1 MHGLQ
6 QLAALRRNRALP
18 QLNSRWFVAR
28 RLLMVAPTIFFI
40 VLTGFL
46 LVHLA
51 PGDPVAA
58 LAGENGDASYY
69 AFMRERFGLDR
80 PLPAQLLTYFG
91 RVASGD
97 MGMSYVQGRST
108 VALILERAPATLL
121 LTGTALL
128 ISIVVSIPLAAVAAR
143 RPESPRDIGIRSAV
157 LVLYSAPTFWIA
169 QLAILVAALKIG
181 IVPVQGMTSA
191 GSTQTGPARWLD
203 IAWHLVLPAL
213 VLASQEIAAL
223 IRLTRAGLIDELK
236 REHVRTARAKG
247 LTEARVLFRHAL
259 PRAILPVIT
268 VVGARAGQLIA
279 GAVVIEIVFGWPGV
293 GRLMLTAIQTRDTPL
308 LLTLFM
314 VVSLAVVITNLVTDL
329 AYGILDPRVRVR

>member
-6 QLAALRRNRALP
+6 QLAALRSNRALP
-18 QLNSRWFVAR
+18 QLNSRFVAR
-28 RLLMVAPTIFFI
+28 RLLMVAPTIVFI
-40 VLTGFL
+40 VLMGFL

-58 LAGENGDASYY
+58 LAGDNGDASYY

-80 PLPAQLLTYFG
+80 PMLEQLVTYFR

-97 MGMSYVQGRST
+97 MGTSYLQGRST
-108 VALILERAPATLL
+108 VALILERVPATLL

-128 ISIVVSIPLAAVAAR
+128 ISIVVSIPLAAIAAQ
-143 RPESPRDIGIRSAV
+143 RPDSPRDLSISTAV
-157 LVLYSAPTFWIA
+157 LVLYSAPAFWIA
-169 QLAILVAALKIG
+169 QLAILVAALKLG
-181 IVPVQGMTSA
+181 VVPVQGMMSA
-191 GSTQTGPARWLD
+191 GSTQTGVARWLD
-203 IAWHLVLPAL
+203 IAWHLVLPSL
-213 VLASQEIAAL
+213 VLASQEVAAL
-223 IRLTRAGLIDELK
+223 VRLTRAGLIDELR

-259 PRAILPVIT
+259 PRALLPVVT

-308 LLTLFM
+308 LLALFM
-314 VVSLAVVITNLVTDL
+314 IISLTVAIANLVTDV
-329 AYGILDPRVRVR
+329 AYGILDPRIRVG